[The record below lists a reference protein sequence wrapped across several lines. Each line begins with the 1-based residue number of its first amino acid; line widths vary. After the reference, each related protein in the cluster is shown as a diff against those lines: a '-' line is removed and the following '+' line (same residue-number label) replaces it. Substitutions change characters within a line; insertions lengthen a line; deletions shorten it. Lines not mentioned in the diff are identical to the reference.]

1 MVVGKVISI
10 FDISIEVILSD
21 SNVSIGDIL
30 EVEQNDVKYQFE
42 VVEINN
48 ISATCVSLDST
59 RGLKKGSDI
68 KKVSSSLEIEF
79 SDKILGRLFNS
90 YGDAIDKKNLKSE
103 KKETIYRDAVEKMK
117 TVGDVV
123 KFIEENK

>member
-30 EVEQNDVKYQFE
+30 EVEQSGEKYQFE

-48 ISATCVSLDST
+48 ISATCVSLHST

-68 KKVSSSLEIEF
+68 KKVSSSLETEY

-90 YGDAIDKKNLKSE
+90 YGDTIDKEGIESE
-103 KKETIYRDAVEKMK
+103 
-117 TVGDVV
+117 
-123 KFIEENK
+123 NS

>member
-30 EVEQNDVKYQFE
+30 EVEQNGEKYQFE

-48 ISATCVSLDST
+48 ISATCVSLY
-59 RGLKKGSDI
+59 
-68 KKVSSSLEIEF
+68 SSLF
-79 SDKILGRLFNS
+79 CFC
-90 YGDAIDKKNLKSE
+90 
-103 KKETIYRDAVEKMK
+103 
-117 TVGDVV
+117 
-123 KFIEENK
+123 